1 MSLFENKIALIFGA
15 ARGIGRAV
23 ALEFARRGA
32 RIAIADINVPG
43 AEETAASIAAAGGEA
58 TALACDVTS
67 EQSVRDAARQAE
79 DRLGPIDILMNNVGV
94 ILNGNPED
102 IPTSEWRRIMD
113 LNFFAAIHGIQ
124 AISPKMI
131 ERGSGYIVNTA
142 SFAGLYP
149 YAANRI
155 PYAAAKAAV
164 IALSESLAIYL
175 HPQGVRVSCFCPGPV
190 ATAVMSNMKTWSAN
204 VAFRGPGSQYEV
216 ITAEMAA
223 AVLADGMLAGRVVI
237 PTDPKVWD
245 VIRRHAASPDA
256 FIKEKIDQF
265 ARGDYGK
272 PSSAN
277 LQGS

>member
-1 MSLFENKIALIFGA
+1 MSPFENKAALIFGA
-15 ARGIGRAV
+15 AQGIGRAV

-32 RIAIADINVPG
+32 CIAIADINVAG
-43 AEETAASIAAAGGEA
+43 AEETAASIAAAGGKA

-67 EQSVRDAARQAE
+67 EQSVRDAARHAE
-79 DRLGPIDILMNNVGV
+79 DRLGPTDILMNNVGV

-124 AISPKMI
+124 AVSPKMI

-149 YAANRI
+149 YAASRI
-155 PYAAAKAAV
+155 PYVAAKAAV
-164 IALSESLAIYL
+164 VAMSESLALYL
-175 HPQGVRVSCFCPGPV
+175 HPKGVRVSCFCPGPV
-190 ATAVMSNMKTWSAN
+190 ATAVMSNMKTWSAD

-223 AVLADGMLAGRVVI
+223 TILADGMLDGRVVI
-237 PTDPKVWD
+237 PTDPKAWD
-245 VIRRHAASPDA
+245 VIRRHAASPDS
-256 FIKEKIDQF
+256 FIQEKIDEF

-277 LQGS
+277 LTRS